1 MRYLREEYGVLDGAF
16 AGAFGG
22 VVMAAGTAVLFPLA
36 GLGGAW
42 SFLNLASATIDQ
54 GWARYEGFH
63 WLATPYGLFV
73 HVLFCLSLGVL
84 VTWASNRSFL
94 WATVTGA
101 LVASGF
107 WWLAHQ
113 TWLPLINPALYRAVP
128 SGLLAAGHLALGLFV
143 GIYLDARGRTV
154 VKEVHP
160 WGASRTAARR
170 TSSSS
175 KRRSAAARPSYS
187 SSRA

>member
-1 MRYLREEYGVLDGAF
+1 VRYLREEYGVLDGAF
-16 AGAFGG
+16 AGLFGG
-22 VVMAAGTAVLFPLA
+22 TLLAAGSVVIFPLA
-36 GLGGAW
+36 RLGTPW
-42 SFLNLASATIDQ
+42 SFINHVSATIDQ

-84 VTWASNRSFL
+84 ISWASNRSFL

-107 WWLAHQ
+107 WWLAHE

-128 SGLLAAGHLALGLFV
+128 SSLLAAGHLALGLFV

-154 VKEVHP
+154 VKEVHS
-160 WGASRTAARR
+160 WAASPTAAKRA
-170 TSSSS
+170 SSSS
-175 KRRSAAARPSYS
+175 RRRSAAARPSYS